1 MSETFECPKCGYRW
15 PKGAHGGHSCSDLLL
30 KKLEAVNAECLELV
44 QTLKAILHL
53 RPPYIKANKL
63 VAIIEH
69 KAKAAIEKHG
79 KKR

>member
-1 MSETFECPKCGYRW
+1 MLASYYLINRLSAGKSR
-15 PKGAHGGHSCSDLLL
+15 L
-30 KKLEAVNAECLELV
+30 AVCIDVFATLNITTAEVAGLPQV
-44 QTLKAILHL
+44 RHIRPVTL
-53 RPPYIKANKL
+53 PPYIKANKL